1 MQRNYL
7 TIAIRNLWKHKLF
20 TGLNIFGL
28 SLSMSICLVLILLV
42 YDHFQYDRFHP
53 NGDTTYRI
61 TTYTEGQE
69 GLFDEAYATS
79 SLPFKK
85 HLIDNYSFVKTATNL
100 NGDFRGEI
108 RSPHKILNIQSL
120 YADKDFF
127 KVFGFKLDEGDPS
140 TALADPYS
148 VILSHELANK
158 LFPNGSAFGKTIEFE
173 DHGSYKITGITSKIE
188 DNTHLEFEALA
199 SFATIPILAEKEIL
213 SDRYDDWENIWD
225 NYNYLVL
232 NTLDDRAKTE
242 QIINELAKANLEI
255 PEDRPNRVFRL
266 QALNEIVPGRIMS
279 NEISF
284 TLPWFLLAFFGLLGF
299 IVLVTASINYTN
311 LSIAKSLSRA
321 KEIGIRKVN
330 GASRRQII
338 SQFLTES
345 ILTALISLI
354 VSIIIYRYLIN
365 VFNEI
370 WIFNQ
375 IGVSLKDSLG
385 TYGYFIL
392 FTIILGLFTGI
403 GPALFLS
410 KIKAINSLKSSFTSN
425 PSKRRSIVGF
435 ITGKRTLISIQ
446 FCLSILMLVTILI
459 LHKQANFLVNA
470 NYGFNESEVF
480 YVNTHDHDP
489 ELVKSHYEKLTGV
502 EQVSFASHHPA
513 IGRSHGNRAR
523 WKEDQ
528 EPITLYHFSVDPNY
542 VELMGLQLVA
552 GNNFTKQASD
562 ENEKFLIIN
571 ETAVKTYGFESSSQ
585 AIGETLLLDTFGLTI
600 LGVVKDYHWEPLMK
614 SIRPMGLRIQ
624 PERYEYAYL
633 KIKSNSLIKEAK
645 RLENAWMEFDPARE
659 FEGGFLNE
667 QLDEFYQYL
676 YDLGNILTYVAMIA
690 LSITGLG
697 FLGMVSF
704 ELKSKVKEIG
714 IRKVLGASFRS
725 LILSMGKSFF
735 VMITISSVIA
745 VPFAMWLNGL
755 WVNQM
760 AFHAPIDHSIFIPTL
775 FIVGSIALAT
785 ILSQVW
791 INSNK
796 NPTETLRSE

>member
-1 MQRNYL
+1 MLKNYL
-7 TIAIRNLWKHKLF
+7 TIAFRNLWKHKLF

-42 YDHFQYDRFHP
+42 YDHFQYDKFHP
-53 NGDTTYRI
+53 HGDTTYRI
-61 TTYTEGQE
+61 TTYAEGQE
-69 GLFDEAYATS
+69 GMFDEGYATS
-79 SLPFKK
+79 SLLFKK
-85 HLIDNYSFVKTATNL
+85 HLIDDYSFINKATNL
-100 NGDFRGEI
+100 NGSFRGEV

-120 YADKDFF
+120 YADQDFF
-127 KVFGFKLDEGDPS
+127 EVFGFQLDEGDPAK
-140 TALADPYS
+140 ALVDPYS
-148 VILSHELANK
+148 VVLSRELADK
-158 LFPNGSAFGKTIEFE
+158 LFPVESAFGQTIEFE
-173 DHGSYKITGITSKIE
+173 DHGSYKVTGIVSRVE
-188 DNTHLEFEALA
+188 DHTHLEFEALA
-199 SFATIPILAEKEIL
+199 SMATLPILAEKGLI
-213 SDRYDDWENIWD
+213 SARYDEWENIWD

-232 NTLDDRAKTE
+232 NNRADRAKTE
-242 QIINELAKANLEI
+242 QIINEIAKANLEI
-255 PEDRPNRVFRL
+255 QEDRPNRVFRL

-284 TLPWFLLAFFGLLGF
+284 TLPWFMLAFFGLLGL

-345 ILTALISLI
+345 VLTALISLVI
-354 VSIIIYRYLIN
+354 AVFIYRYLIN

-375 IGVSLKDSLG
+375 VGISLKDSVG

-392 FTIILGLFTGI
+392 FTIVLGLFTGI
-403 GPALFLS
+403 GPAIFLS
-410 KIKAINSLKSSFTSN
+410 KIKTVNSLKGSLSQSFT
-425 PSKRRSIVGF
+425 KRRSFASLF
-435 ITGKRTLISIQ
+435 IGKRTLISAQ

-489 ELVKSHYEKLTGV
+489 QVLKSHYGKLAGV
-502 EQVSFASHHPA
+502 ESVSFTSHHPA
-513 IGRSHGNRAR
+513 IGRSHGNGAR

-542 VELMGLQLVA
+542 IDLMNLELAA
-552 GNNFTKQASD
+552 GNNFPKAD
-562 ENEKFLIIN
+562 DKNEKFLIIN
-571 ETAVKTYGFESSSQ
+571 ETAIKTYGFESASQ
-585 AIGETLLLDTFGLTI
+585 AIGETLFLDTLGLMI
-600 LGVVKDYHWEPLMK
+600 IGVVKDYHWEPLMK

-633 KIKSNSLIKEAK
+633 KVKSDDMFNEAK
-645 RLENAWMEFDPARE
+645 RFENAWIAFDPTRE
-659 FEGGFLNE
+659 FEGGFLDE
-667 QLDEFYQYL
+667 QLDEFYQFY
-676 YDLGNILTYVAMIA
+676 YDFGDILTYIALIA

-704 ELKSKVKEIG
+704 ELKTKVKEIG
-714 IRKVLGASFRS
+714 IRKVLGATFRS
-725 LILSMGKSFF
+725 LTFSMAKSFIIIII
-735 VMITISSVIA
+735 VSSVIA
-745 VPFAMWLNGL
+745 IPLGLWINSL
-755 WVNQM
+755 WVNEM
-760 AFHAPIDHSIFIPTL
+760 AFHAAIDATIIVPT
-775 FIVGSIALAT
+775 IVIILSIATAT
-785 ILSQVW
+785 IISQVW
-791 INSNK
+791 VNSNK
-796 NPTETLRSE
+796 NPSETLRAE